1 MTGLTAQFSNL
12 LAAYGLDFMYA
23 LWMEC
28 LSCASSRQ
36 TNSDSSEGQG
46 ETERRPKPILRR
58 GLSRKGSMSEG
69 IGIVTRLAE
78 WTAGEVALL
87 IEKHGDEEEI
97 VAIAKMVR

>member
-58 GLSRKGSMSEG
+58 GLSRKGPMSEG
-69 IGIVTRLAE
+69 IGIVARSAE

-87 IEKHGDEEEI
+87 IENMATRK
-97 VAIAKMVR
+97 K